1 MFADEFKHE
10 VGGYLKRKAE
20 VLLESQR
27 ATAVGYYSQR
37 TGRLSDALQG
47 SPSVQSMSV
56 TVSYPKHIRF
66 LDMKKTRHGKKK
78 KRYAA
83 IYNKEVYG
91 HLKSGVWKFLMAAL
105 PKQMIRTMEDTIK
118 GIDK

>member
-10 VGGYLKRKAE
+10 VGGYLKHKAE
-20 VLLESQR
+20 VLLASQS
-27 ATAVGYYSQR
+27 AIAAANYGQR
-37 TGRLSDALQG
+37 SGRLSDALQG

-66 LDMKKTRHGKKK
+66 LDMKKSRSGKK

-83 IYNKEVYG
+83 IYNKQVYG

-118 GIDK
+118 SK

>member
-20 VLLESQR
+20 VLLESQ
-27 ATAVGYYSQR
+27 AKIAAANYGQR
-37 TGRLSDALQG
+37 SGRLSDALQG

-66 LDMKKTRHGKKK
+66 LDMKKSRSGKKK

-83 IYNKEVYG
+83 IYNKQVYG

-105 PKQMIRTMEDTIK
+105 PKQMIRTIEDTFHTIK
-118 GIDK
+118 H

>member
-10 VGGYLKRKAE
+10 VGGYLKSKAE
-20 VLLESQR
+20 VLLARQSAIASAKYGQR
-27 ATAVGYYSQR
+27 S
-37 TGRLSDALQG
+37 GRLSDALQG

-66 LDMKKTRHGKKK
+66 LDMKKSRSGKKK

-83 IYNKEVYG
+83 IYNKQVYG

-105 PKQMIRTMEDTIK
+105 PKQMIRTMEDTIESK
-118 GIDK
+118 